1 MQDNALEPSG
11 AARNIISGEEIPG
24 LAAELEPAVQRPGR
38 IAGNVP
44 GVCNDLGG
52 ERIFIPESES
62 QTALGFNLP
71 EAGIGGRLSHIGV
84 EELGHVR
91 NGRRIFRGIV
101 RNGFQETVRR
111 HL

>member
-11 AARNIISGEEIPG
+11 TARNIIPGEEIPG

-44 GVCNDLGG
+44 GIRKDLGG
-52 ERIFIPESES
+52 ELVFIPEPES
-62 QTALGFNLP
+62 QPAITLNLP